1 MLDLSHLLSSPDVNW
16 WTGVVW
22 IIVMFLSA
30 VWTLILTAPIHIHCW
45 DIPPNLM
52 KKQTGMIWE
61 WTHLQQMLIFRWAI
75 PLNLNLWRLQ
85 LYIWAQLTP
94 KSLWIPDE
102 RPLSVC
108 SVCARIKSSK
118 CCGLP
123 LIWDQIHLLRAVLRE
138 LLWTSQMSNHCCSTS
153 LRGISLRSLPLTILQ
168 NHEPFSRNT
177 VLWVY
182 EKYAASR
189 LLTGWF
195 PGITAGNT
203 SVICWGEEAAKR
215 FMRTSN
221 LNTCELIL
229 CNYYHLNRS
238 PLDTGTI
245 WCVMLSFILH
255 VNCRILAAVTC
266 EPLKK

>member
-1 MLDLSHLLSSPDVNW
+1 MSYSLKLKSLETSVIYLSSAD
-16 WTGVVW
+16 T
-22 IIVMFLSA
+22 
-30 VWTLILTAPIHIHCW
+30 
-45 DIPPNLM
+45 
-52 KKQTGMIWE
+52 
-61 WTHLQQMLIFRWAI
+61 
-75 PLNLNLWRLQ
+75 
-85 LYIWAQLTP
+85 

-203 SVICWGEEAAKR
+203 SVMFCGEEAAKR

-229 CNYYHLNRS
+229 CNYYHL
-238 PLDTGTI
+238 LDHH
-245 WCVMLSFILH
+245 CNYLMCH
-255 VNCRILAAVTC
+255 VIFHLAC
-266 EPLKK
+266 